1 MKTLKLML
9 LIVCSTVLLTS
20 GQVFGQNKREKS
32 DIMSPAKA
40 DNYKEIA
47 AKLTEEG
54 WKTSAYTIEEQ
65 LVSTAKLKGEV
76 SPVSHDAMYLWV
88 MEETT
93 AADLAK
99 AKETNNMDAVN
110 SLTYQVALPFLSQC
124 QILLIQKGATDRMK
138 ALNQIVNQITPMI
151 VQNNIVKSMEITLE
165 KDKSAMVRT
174 VFLLNKDKVYD
185 ILVEECIHQ
194 AEGVKENAILI
205 EFFKEAHHRMAKRS
219 IR

>member
-9 LIVCSTVLLTS
+9 SIVCATVLLTS
-20 GQVFGQNKREKS
+20 GQVFGQNKRERS

-76 SPVSHDAMYLWV
+76 SPVTHDALYLWV

-93 AADLAK
+93 AADMAK

-110 SLTYQVALPFLSQC
+110 SLSYQLALPFLSQC
-124 QILLIQKGATDRMK
+124 QILLIQKGATDRLK
-138 ALNQIVNQITPMI
+138 DLNQIVNQITPMV
-151 VQNNIVKSMEITLE
+151 VQNNIVKSMEIYLE
-165 KDKSAMVRT
+165 KDKSAMVRS

-185 ILVEECIHQ
+185 MLVDECIHQ
-194 AEGVKENAILI
+194 AVAVKENVILI
-205 EFFKEAHHRMAKRS
+205 EFFKEARQRMAKRS
-219 IR
+219 LR

>member
-9 LIVCSTVLLTS
+9 SIVCATVLLTS
-20 GQVFGQNKREKS
+20 GQVFGQNKGERA

-76 SPVSHDAMYLWV
+76 SPVTHDALYLWV

-124 QILLIQKGATDRMK
+124 QILLIQKGATDKMK

>member
-1 MKTLKLML
+1 MKTLRLFL
-9 LIVCSTVLLTS
+9 SIVCASVLLTS

-47 AKLTEEG
+47 AQLTEDG

-65 LVSTAKLKGEV
+65 LVSTAKLKGAV
-76 SPVSHDAMYLWV
+76 SPVYHDAMYLWV

-93 AADLAK
+93 AADIAK
-99 AKETNNMDAVN
+99 AKETNNIDAVN
-110 SLTYQVALPFLSQC
+110 SLSYQVALPFLSQC
-124 QILLIQKGATDRMK
+124 QILLMQKGATDRMK
-138 ALNQIVNQITPMI
+138 DMNQIVNQIAPMI
-151 VQNNIVKSMEITLE
+151 VQNSILKSMEIYHE
-165 KDKSAMVRT
+165 KDKSVT
-174 VFLLNKDKVYD
+174 VQAVYLLNKDKVYD
-185 ILVEECIHQ
+185 MLVEECIHQ

-219 IR
+219 LR

>member
-9 LIVCSTVLLTS
+9 SIVCATLLLTS
-20 GQVFGQNKREKS
+20 GQVFGQNKRDRS
-32 DIMSPAKA
+32 DIMPPVKA
-40 DNYKEIA
+40 DDFKDIA

-54 WKTSAYTIEEQ
+54 WKTSAYTIEGQ
-65 LVSTAKLKGEV
+65 LVSTAKLKGDV
-76 SPVSHDAMYLWV
+76 SSVSHDALYLWV
-88 MEETT
+88 MEETS
-93 AADLAK
+93 AADMEK

-124 QILLIQKGATDRMK
+124 QTLLIQKGLNDKMK
-138 ALNQIVNQITPMI
+138 DLNQIVNQITPMI
-151 VQNNIVKSMEITLE
+151 VQNNILKSMEIYRE
-165 KDKSAMVRT
+165 KDKSFTVRT

-185 ILVEECIHQ
+185 LLVEECIRH

-219 IR
+219 LR

>member
-9 LIVCSTVLLTS
+9 SIVCATVLLTS

-65 LVSTAKLKGEV
+65 LVSTAKLKGMV
-76 SPVSHDAMYLWV
+76 SSVYHDALYLWV

-93 AADLAK
+93 SADMAK

-110 SLTYQVALPFLSQC
+110 SLSYQVALPFLSQC
-124 QILLIQKGATDRMK
+124 QILLMQKGLTDRMK
-138 ALNQIVNQITPMI
+138 DLNQIVNQVTPMI
-151 VQNNIVKSMEITLE
+151 VQNSMGKSMEIYLE
-165 KDKSAMVRT
+165 KDKSVTVRS

-185 ILVEECIHQ
+185 MLVEECIHH
-194 AEGVKENAILI
+194 AEGVKENAILV

-219 IR
+219 LR

>member
-9 LIVCSTVLLTS
+9 SIVCATLLLTS
-20 GQVFGQNKREKS
+20 GQVFGQNKRDRS
-32 DIMSPAKA
+32 DIMPPVKA
-40 DNYKEIA
+40 DDFKDIA

-54 WKTSAYTIEEQ
+54 WKTSAYTIEGQ
-65 LVSTAKLKGEV
+65 LVSTAKLKGDV
-76 SPVSHDAMYLWV
+76 SSVSHDALYLWV

-93 AADLAK
+93 AADLEK

-124 QILLIQKGATDRMK
+124 QTLLIQKGLNDKMK
-138 ALNQIVNQITPMI
+138 DLNQIVNQITPMI
-151 VQNNIVKSMEITLE
+151 VQNNILKSMEIYRE
-165 KDKSAMVRT
+165 KDKSFTVRT

-185 ILVEECIHQ
+185 LLVEECIRH
-194 AEGVKENAILI
+194 AEGVKENAILT

-219 IR
+219 LR

>member
-1 MKTLKLML
+1 MKTLKLMFS
-9 LIVCSTVLLTS
+9 IVCATLLLTS
-20 GQVFGQNKREKS
+20 GQVFGQNKRDRA
-32 DIMSPAKA
+32 DIMPPVKA
-40 DNYKEIA
+40 DNFKEMA

-54 WKTSAYTIEEQ
+54 WKTTAYTIEEQ

-93 AADLAK
+93 AADIAK

-124 QILLIQKGATDRMK
+124 QTLLIQKNASDRMK

-151 VQNNIVKSMEITLE
+151 VQNNIIKSMEISLE
-165 KDKSAMVRT
+165 KDKSATVRT
-174 VFLLNKDKVYD
+174 VFMLNKDKVYD
-185 ILVEECIHQ
+185 MLLEECIHQ
-194 AEGVKENAILI
+194 ADAVKENAILI

>member
-9 LIVCSTVLLTS
+9 SIVCATLLLTS
-20 GQVFGQNKREKS
+20 GQVFGQNKRDRS
-32 DIMSPAKA
+32 DIMPPVKA
-40 DNYKEIA
+40 DDFKDIA

-54 WKTSAYTIEEQ
+54 WKTSAYTIEGQ
-65 LVSTAKLKGEV
+65 LVSTAKLKGDV
-76 SPVSHDAMYLWV
+76 SSISHDALYLWV

-93 AADLAK
+93 AADLEK

-124 QILLIQKGATDRMK
+124 QTLLIQKGLNDKMK
-138 ALNQIVNQITPMI
+138 DLNQIVNQITPMI
-151 VQNNIVKSMEITLE
+151 VQNNILKSMEIYRE
-165 KDKSAMVRT
+165 KDKSFTVRT

-185 ILVEECIHQ
+185 LLVEECIRQ
-194 AEGVKENAILI
+194 SEGVKENAILT

-219 IR
+219 LR

>member
-9 LIVCSTVLLTS
+9 SIVCATLLLTS
-20 GQVFGQNKREKS
+20 GQVFGQNKRDRS
-32 DIMSPAKA
+32 DIMPPVKA
-40 DNYKEIA
+40 DDFKDIA

-54 WKTSAYTIEEQ
+54 WKTSAYTIEGQ
-65 LVSTAKLKGEV
+65 LVSTAKLKGDV
-76 SPVSHDAMYLWV
+76 SSVSHDALYLWV
-88 MEETT
+88 MEETS
-93 AADLAK
+93 AADMEK

-124 QILLIQKGATDRMK
+124 QTLLIQKGLNDKMK
-138 ALNQIVNQITPMI
+138 DLNQIVNQITPMI
-151 VQNNIVKSMEITLE
+151 VQNNIIKSMEIYRE
-165 KDKSAMVRT
+165 KDKSFTVRT

-185 ILVEECIHQ
+185 LLVEECIRH

-219 IR
+219 LR

>member
-9 LIVCSTVLLTS
+9 SIVCATVLLTS

-76 SPVSHDAMYLWV
+76 SPVTHDAMYLWV

-93 AADLAK
+93 AADIAK

-124 QILLIQKGATDRMK
+124 QILLIQKGATDKMK

-165 KDKSAMVRT
+165 KDKSALVRT

-219 IR
+219 LR

>member
-9 LIVCSTVLLTS
+9 SIVCATLLLTS
-20 GQVFGQNKREKS
+20 GQLFGQNKRDRS
-32 DIMSPAKA
+32 DIMPPVKA
-40 DNYKEIA
+40 DDFKDIA

-54 WKTSAYTIEEQ
+54 WKTSAYTIEGQ
-65 LVSTAKLKGEV
+65 LVSTAKLKGDV
-76 SPVSHDAMYLWV
+76 SSVSHDALYLWV

-93 AADLAK
+93 AADLEK

-124 QILLIQKGATDRMK
+124 QTLLIQKGLNDKMK
-138 ALNQIVNQITPMI
+138 DLNQIVNQITPMI
-151 VQNNIVKSMEITLE
+151 VQNNIIKSMEIYRE
-165 KDKSAMVRT
+165 KDKSFTVRT

-185 ILVEECIHQ
+185 LLVEECIRH

-219 IR
+219 LR

>member
-9 LIVCSTVLLTS
+9 SIVCATVLLTS

-76 SPVSHDAMYLWV
+76 SPVTHDAMYLWV

-93 AADLAK
+93 AADIAK

-124 QILLIQKGATDRMK
+124 QILLIQKGATDKMK

>member
-9 LIVCSTVLLTS
+9 SIVCATLLLTS
-20 GQVFGQNKREKS
+20 GQVFGQNKRDRA
-32 DIMSPAKA
+32 DIMPPVKA
-40 DNYKEIA
+40 DNFKEMA

-54 WKTSAYTIEEQ
+54 WKTTAYTIEEQ

-93 AADLAK
+93 AADIAK

-124 QILLIQKGATDRMK
+124 QTLLIQKNASDRMK

-151 VQNNIVKSMEITLE
+151 VQNNIIKSMEISLE
-165 KDKSAMVRT
+165 KDKSATVRT
-174 VFLLNKDKVYD
+174 VFMLNKDKVYD
-185 ILVEECIHQ
+185 MLLEECIHQ
-194 AEGVKENAILI
+194 ADAVKENAILI